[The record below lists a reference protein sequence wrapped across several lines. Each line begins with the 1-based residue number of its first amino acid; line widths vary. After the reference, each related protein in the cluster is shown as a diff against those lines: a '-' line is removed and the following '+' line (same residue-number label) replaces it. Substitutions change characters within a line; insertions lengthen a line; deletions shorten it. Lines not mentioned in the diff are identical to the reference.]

1 MFSRFNQKVF
11 LASLIA
17 VALFF
22 NRADNLVFAQSSD
35 TQIADESTLY
45 TLMPMFLPQA
55 DASLTY
61 ENLLAAIIKD
71 QGYEA
76 HCGSTQWVIEKT
88 LWGEISKFFSQN
100 TPPLESFYN
109 GLNPTIFSGTDPYI
123 VDFTK
128 ARVPLFRGMETKTE
142 TLKNSSFEG
151 MFGANFQ
158 QSTDS
163 YMLNSA
169 GVSKRLLSAHQ
180 QCLAKIQNTLASIQ
194 ICNEATD
201 KPCTLNKTFSFQ
213 IAVDENGNSRA
224 ITEADSASLK
234 DGEHSVDV
242 TFDNGTLMGWIGEIR
257 PELSGDDLY
266 KQVCF
271 DITGGD
277 SLDSKPDYS
286 PPNVNLDQIAKLRE
300 GMNRISMDLD
310 SLYRLAFLVLV
321 PRQDKGKTAGDDT
334 FHFLQSSPQVD
345 DYVHAPI
352 FIAFKIPE
360 FGTNKSLTAGNID
373 TLELAKMV
381 IQAQEQNVKDIA
393 DQKSKRAEIYEL
405 AKAAPYSDDP
415 IIKCPASYPQCER
428 SDTNAL
434 RNTLID
440 VINGTAPDCTNATLR
455 IVETETPAG
464 SLSAEEDS
472 EEVGGIEQIFN
483 QEDVNWEKAGDLFTP
498 ASKDIKDYTY
508 NNSSNKAI
516 VDTLSSQASN
526 LFEWQLTI
534 DDDPPD
540 LDDDVIVNAYLV
552 IPLGETIKDVNKALS
567 VFWNE
572 EEFFELVR
580 TNVIEDMKNKA
591 GVIPK
596 YYTIKGANVG
606 IDASDSINPFDECH
620 YEEVLKENSSGGW
633 YAETIQ
639 VCENY
644 TFGVSL
650 EEKEKNIL
658 LPDFGL
664 GFMIRKIQQKLRN
677 SFNQTYN
684 YILSCNRVEDMFLG
698 RCSGD
703 PQGNS
708 TQAFCN
714 GEAFQNIKN
723 LPNAGQIPQFAKDVF
738 TADIAARITPEL
750 IEAYEYAEQETGIP
764 CEVVAGIHWTEGGLN
779 ANQSVF
785 DGGNLRGGSLKE
797 DAKLAMD
804 HLVDKFGGNF
814 DKNNIEYEA
823 LVEAI
828 GNYNGLGNQNCGKDT
843 RWLSGGKCPSI
854 FFSEDHPHPLA
865 YIDERHS
872 DMDLIFC
879 LDYVEFNCSVEPTA
893 ATLAE
898 LRSSLDE
905 KQTQMGFT
913 DETKEGLITDAAQYC
928 YAGSNACQ
936 NFSDGSQYPKYERP
950 GSLTTAILLHE
961 SGL

>member
-1 MFSRFNQKVF
+1 VFSRFVAKTIFILFVSGIVF
-11 LASLIA
+11 FAKPS
-17 VALFF
+17 
-22 NRADNLVFAQSSD
+22 DLVFAQTSD
-35 TQIADESTLY
+35 EQITTESNAY

-55 DASLTY
+55 KPGLNYEDLLVALT
-61 ENLLAAIIKD
+61 KD

-76 HCGSTQWVIEKT
+76 HCGGTQWVIEKT
-88 LWGEISKFFSQN
+88 LWGDISKFFSEN
-100 TPPLESFYN
+100 TPPLQSFYN
-109 GLNPTIFSGTDPYI
+109 GLNPTIFSGNDQYL

-128 ARVPLFRGMETKTE
+128 ARVPLFRGMEIKTE

-158 QSTDS
+158 QTADS

-180 QCLAKIQNTLASIQ
+180 QCLVKIQNTLASIQ
-194 ICNEATD
+194 ICNEAID
-201 KPCTLNKTFSFQ
+201 EPCTLNKIFAFQ
-213 IAVDENGNSRA
+213 IAVDENGQSRTVTS
-224 ITEADSASLK
+224 TETLK
-234 DGEHSVDV
+234 ANEHLVDV
-242 TFDNGTLMGWIGEIR
+242 TFDNGTLMSWIGEIR
-257 PELSGDDLY
+257 PELSGEELY
-266 KQVCF
+266 TQVCT

-277 SLDSKPDYS
+277 SSAPAANYT
-286 PPNVNLDQIAKLRE
+286 PPAVGVDKIAKLRE
-300 GMNRISMDLD
+300 AMNRIPIDLD

-321 PRQDKGKTAGDDT
+321 PRQDKGKTVSDDP
-334 FHFLQSSPQVD
+334 FYFLQSSPQVD

-360 FGTNKSLTAGNID
+360 FGTNKSVTAGNVD

-381 IQAQEQNVKDIA
+381 IQAKEQNDKDLE

-405 AKAAPYSDDP
+405 AKAAPYADDS
-415 IIKCPASYPQCER
+415 IINCPASYPQCAR
-428 SDTNAL
+428 SDENAL

-440 VINGTAPDCTNATLR
+440 IINGTAPDCTNTTLR
-455 IVETETPAG
+455 IVETETAVGDLNATESTAG
-464 SLSAEEDS
+464 TS
-472 EEVGGIEQIFN
+472 GIEQIFN
-483 QEDVNWEKAGDLFTP
+483 QEDTNWEKAGDIFTP

-508 NNSSNKAI
+508 NSLTNKTI
-516 VDTLSSQASN
+516 VDTLTSQGAN
-526 LFEWQLTI
+526 PFEWSLTI
-534 DDDPPD
+534 DEDPPE
-540 LDDDVIVNAYLV
+540 LDDNVIVNAYLV
-552 IPLGETIKDVNKALS
+552 IPIGETIKDVNKALS
-567 VFWNE
+567 IFWNE

-596 YYTIKGANVG
+596 YYTVKGANVG
-606 IDASDSINPFDECH
+606 IDASDSISPPDECH

-633 YAETIQ
+633 YTETIQ
-639 VCENY
+639 VCKDY
-644 TFGVSL
+644 TFGVTL
-650 EEKEKNIL
+650 EEKDKNIL

-677 SFNQTYN
+677 SFSQTYN

-703 PQGNS
+703 PKGTAQS
-708 TQAFCN
+708 FCN
-714 GEAFQNIKN
+714 GEAFENIKN
-723 LPNAGQIPQFAKDVF
+723 LPDAGQIPQFAKDVF

-779 ANQSVF
+779 ANQSVH
-785 DGGNLRGGSLKE
+785 DGGALRGGSLKE
-797 DAKLAMD
+797 DAKSAME
-804 HLVDKFGGNF
+804 HLVGKFSGNF
-814 DKNNIEYEA
+814 DRNNIEYEA

-828 GNYNGLGNQNCGKDT
+828 GNYNGIGNQNCSRET
-843 RWLSGGKCPSI
+843 RWLNGGKCPPT

-872 DMDLIFC
+872 DMDLIYC
-879 LDYVEFNCSVEPTA
+879 LDYVEFNCSVSPTA
-893 ATLAE
+893 STLAS

-913 DETKEGLITDAAQYC
+913 DETKESLIEQAGQYC
-928 YAGSNACQ
+928 YAGSNVCQ
-936 NFSDGSQYPKYERP
+936 NFSDGSQYPRYERP